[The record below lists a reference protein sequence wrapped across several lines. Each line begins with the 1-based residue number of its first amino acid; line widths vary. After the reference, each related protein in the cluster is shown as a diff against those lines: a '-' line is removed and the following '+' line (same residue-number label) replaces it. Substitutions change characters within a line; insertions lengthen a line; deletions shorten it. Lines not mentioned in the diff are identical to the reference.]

1 MDRASLFLIVSKFS
15 TIITCQYVAAACC
28 RLEFV
33 KPRGRKKI
41 YKGEERRE
49 KTKEGEDKLKDIISV
64 QFLVRS
70 PSLVLCVI
78 AYAFLRQGGALINE
92 QSGAIVRALN
102 YFSPVVF
109 QKQGSNREENTES
122 NAS

>member
-1 MDRASLFLIVSKFS
+1 MSQLLVADWNLSNPEGEKKF
-15 TIITCQYVAAACC
+15 T
-28 RLEFV
+28 R
-33 KPRGRKKI
+33 
-41 YKGEERRE
+41 ERRE
-49 KTKEGEDKLKDIISV
+49 EKRQKKADKLKDIISV